1 MVSAE
6 IKRAFFVKAAL
17 DDSCECGQMVHWPVG
32 EKPARLCQDRV
43 TWSPVRNRETK
54 KLIAAAQ
61 HPVAMISI

>member
-17 DDSCECGQMVHWPVG
+17 DDSCEGGQMVRWPVG

-61 HPVAMISI
+61 HPAAMISI